1 MGRERFS
8 SRLGFILISAGCAIG
23 LGNVWRFPYIV
34 GQYGGAAFVL
44 IYAAFLVLLG
54 LPIIVMEYSVGRASQ
69 KSAALSFDVLEP
81 KGTKW
86 HFEKWFA
93 MAGNYVLMM
102 FYTTVAGWLLLYVF
116 KMAKGDFVGLDAD
129 GVAGEFGSVLAN
141 PGLMTVFML
150 LCVVFCFSICAMG
163 LQNGV
168 EKITKMMMVCLLFL
182 MVVLAINSVRMEGGR
197 PGLEFYLKPDFGKI
211 QEVGVGKVVFAALG
225 QSFFTLSIGIGAM
238 EIFGSYMG
246 KERTLAGESINILIL
261 DTFVALMAG
270 LIIIP
275 ACFAF
280 NVEPGAGP
288 GLVFI
293 TLPNVFNQMA
303 GGRLWG
309 ALFFLF
315 MSFAALSTVIAVFE
329 NILSFAMDL
338 WGWKRNKAVL
348 FNIVLLIILS
358 MPAILGFGPWSGV
371 QILGE
376 GTNIMDLED
385 FIISNNI
392 LPLGSVIFVIFCAS
406 KNGWGWDNFI
416 KEANTGKGMKF
427 PIFIRNYMLCVIPIV
442 VAIIYLK
449 GYYDMFQ
456 PKGNTYLIPW
466 MIVGI
471 AMLIL
476 VGWIVFGHSK
486 KNKK

>member
-102 FYTTVAGWLLLYVF
+102 FYTTVAVWLLLYVF

-225 QSFFTLSIGIGAM
+225 QSFFTLSIGIGARA
-238 EIFGSYMG
+238 IFGSYIG
-246 KERTLAGESINILIL
+246 QERSLLGESVTVAAL
-261 DTFVALMAG
+261 DTFVAIVSG
-270 LIIIP
+270 LIIFP
-275 ACFAF
+275 ACFTF
-280 NVEPGAGP
+280 GVDQTQGP
-288 GLVFI
+288 SLIFI
-293 TLPNVFNQMA
+293 TLPNIFNNIPM
-303 GGRLWG
+303 GRLWG
-309 ALFFLF
+309 SLFFIF
-315 MSFAALSTVIAVFE
+315 MTFAAFSTVLAVFE
-329 NILSFAMDL
+329 NIISCVMELTGWNRKKSSIINMIAM
-338 WGWKRNKAVL
+338 
-348 FNIVLLIILS
+348 IVLSLPCVLGYNVWNWKGFEIFGGSIL
-358 MPAILGFGPWSGV
+358 
-371 QILGE
+371 
-376 GTNIMDLED
+376 DLED
-385 FIISNNI
+385 FLVSNI
-392 LPLGSVIFVIFCAS
+392 LLPLGSLVYLLFCTR
-406 KNGWGWDNFI
+406 KNGWGWDNYVS
-416 KEANTGKGMKF
+416 EANTGKGLKVKKWMKGYLTYVL
-427 PIFIRNYMLCVIPIV
+427 PLIIIFIFIFG
-442 VAIIYLK
+442 IYDK
-449 GYYDMFQ
+449 FF
-456 PKGNTYLIPW
+456 K
-466 MIVGI
+466 
-471 AMLIL
+471 
-476 VGWIVFGHSK
+476 
-486 KNKK
+486 